1 MVRKLT
7 FVFAIFAA
15 VVVTMGYVPQFITAQ
30 QGDERMMFGLYK
42 ISLLDDVTHGL
53 TAIAAL
59 AAFAH
64 SRQACVLFLT
74 AFGWYYALDAI
85 FYLTYGVLS
94 GQALGANIGLN
105 LPHVVVSS
113 VMLWLVYR
121 WVPKEDRAGSL
132 GAKAPAGKAYA

>member
-7 FVFAIFAA
+7 FVFAVFAA
-15 VVVTMGYVPQFITAQ
+15 LVVAMGYVPQFITAQ

-64 SRQACVLFLT
+64 SRKACVLFLT

-105 LPHVVVSS
+105 SPHVIVSG

-121 WVPKEDRAGSL
+121 WVPREDQSGSL
-132 GAKAPAGKAYA
+132 RSQASTGKAYA